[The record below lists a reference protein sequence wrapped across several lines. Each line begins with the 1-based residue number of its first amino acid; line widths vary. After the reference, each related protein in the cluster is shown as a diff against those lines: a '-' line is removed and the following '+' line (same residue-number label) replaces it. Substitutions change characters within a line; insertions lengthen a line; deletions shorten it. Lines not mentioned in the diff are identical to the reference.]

1 MNASLL
7 IDDLSVKT
15 DAELRALVA
24 ELSDQRAFYDA
35 KLNLVKSALE
45 DRENVAFNLNQMNL
59 DF

>member
-1 MNASLL
+1 
-7 IDDLSVKT
+7 VKT

-35 KLNLVKSALE
+35 KLNLVKSTLE
-45 DRENVAFNLNQMNL
+45 DRENVAFNLNQMTL